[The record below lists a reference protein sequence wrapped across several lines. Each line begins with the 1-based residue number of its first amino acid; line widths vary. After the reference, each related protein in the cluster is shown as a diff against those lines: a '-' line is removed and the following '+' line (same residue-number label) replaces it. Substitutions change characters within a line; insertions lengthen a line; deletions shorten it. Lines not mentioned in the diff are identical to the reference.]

1 MQFEISGA
9 QARTLQEALTDAQ
22 DGSPV
27 LFTKQDDGTLSRLR
41 DAAFRRLRVIRLAKT
56 TAVLGVDQDLSGN
69 EPDERGNFVAVAA
82 LQSATG
88 VESVALNL
96 NLN

>member
-1 MQFEISGA
+1 V
-9 QARTLQEALTDAQ
+9 
-22 DGSPV
+22 SP
-27 LFTKQDDGTLSRLR
+27 
-41 DAAFRRLRVIRLAKT
+41 RLAKA
-56 TAVLGVDQDLSGN
+56 TAVLGVDPDLSGN

-82 LQSATG
+82 VQSATG

>member
-1 MQFEISGA
+1 
-9 QARTLQEALTDAQ
+9 L
-22 DGSPV
+22 
-27 LFTKQDDGTLSRLR
+27 
-41 DAAFRRLRVIRLAKT
+41 IRLAKT
-56 TAVLGVDQDLSGN
+56 TAVLGVDQDLTGN
-69 EPDERGNFVAVAA
+69 EPDERGNYIAVAA